1 MSDLLLDELPTRWH
15 GYEIIPDFRPM
26 VWLVNTYVRGQT
38 GDDPIGFAVSAL
50 WRFYKD
56 PHCFLNDPQKIIDA
70 YGYMIEFYKAGEK
83 AAESAAAES
92 STAPSSG
99 LAFDYQ
105 CDAGYIVAAFQQ
117 AYGIDLTTD
126 KVHWWRFMALMQ
138 ALPQETALSQILQI
152 RTTDTS
158 EMDPATRQRYEA
170 AKERYALPPELKG
183 GARDV
188 TPQQHDA
195 AFLARFR

>member
-1 MSDLLLDELPTRWH
+1 MSDLLTDALPTVWH
-15 GYEIIPDFRPM
+15 GRAIDPDFRHM
-26 VWLVNTYVRGQT
+26 VWLSNVYRRGA
-38 GDDPIGFAVSAL
+38 GDDPLALACRAVR
-50 WRFYKD
+50 RFYR
-56 PHCFLNDPQKIIDA
+56 DPQPLLSNAQACMEA
-70 YGYMIEFYKAGEK
+70 YQHLIEFCIAGEQ
-83 AAESAAAES
+83 AAEPTASAA
-92 STAPSSG
+92 TSG
-99 LAFDYQ
+99 PEKPPAFDYQ

-170 AKERYALPPELKG
+170 AKEQYALPPELKG

>member
-70 YGYMIEFYKAGEK
+70 YG
-83 AAESAAAES
+83 
-92 STAPSSG
+92 T
-99 LAFDYQ
+99 
-105 CDAGYIVAAFQQ
+105 
-117 AYGIDLTTD
+117 
-126 KVHWWRFMALMQ
+126 
-138 ALPQETALSQILQI
+138 
-152 RTTDTS
+152 
-158 EMDPATRQRYEA
+158 
-170 AKERYALPPELKG
+170 
-183 GARDV
+183 
-188 TPQQHDA
+188 
-195 AFLARFR
+195 

>member
-1 MSDLLLDELPTRWH
+1 MTDLLTDALPTTWEGRR
-15 GYEIIPDFRPM
+15 IDPDFRHM
-26 VWLVNTYVRGQT
+26 VWLLNTYRRAETDEEKVQLMHDAAERF
-38 GDDPIGFAVSAL
+38 FAEPVS
-50 WRFYKD
+50 
-56 PHCFLNDPQKIIDA
+56 DPQLPDA
-70 YGYMIEFYKAGEK
+70 FASLMRFFRGCADDAPGGEPPEADAGAGEI
-83 AAESAAAES
+83 
-92 STAPSSG
+92 T
-99 LAFDYQ
+99 LDYH
-105 CDAGYIVAAFQQ
+105 CDAAYVLGAFQQ

>member
-1 MSDLLLDELPTRWH
+1 
-15 GYEIIPDFRPM
+15 M
-26 VWLVNTYVRGQT
+26 VWLLNTYRRAETDEEKVQLMR
-38 GDDPIGFAVSAL
+38 DAAERFFAEPVS
-50 WRFYKD
+50 
-56 PHCFLNDPQKIIDA
+56 DPQLPDA
-70 YGYMIEFYKAGEK
+70 FASLMRFFRGCADDAPGGEPPEADAGAGEI
-83 AAESAAAES
+83 
-92 STAPSSG
+92 T
-99 LAFDYQ
+99 LDYH
-105 CDAGYIVAAFQQ
+105 CDAAYVLGAFQQ

-170 AKERYALPPELKG
+170 AKEQYALPPELKG